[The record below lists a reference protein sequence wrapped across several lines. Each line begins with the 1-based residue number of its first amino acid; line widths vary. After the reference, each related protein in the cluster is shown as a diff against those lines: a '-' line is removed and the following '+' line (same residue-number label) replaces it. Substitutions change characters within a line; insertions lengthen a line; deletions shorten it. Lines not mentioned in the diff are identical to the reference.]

1 MNKKLMIT
9 IAYLFKYLK
18 CLIIMLITAGITI
31 VVLQEVNFKAIV
43 PILFFELF
51 AYSIVAFVIKYL
63 SRKKNPNFIKV
74 WKKHE
79 TLLGELKQSNRLDE
93 FKTQNKLMSKANAFK
108 NTYTLYKTTY
118 QGSNILSVD
127 EFKEKFDSGELT
139 RYILDNPSIEFKHK
153 DRILCLYEDRGVDKA
168 GDTIIDEAN
177 NGKKS
182 FSQTIMFSFIP
193 YIVVGVISLVG
204 FIITFIFFGQEYL
217 GNIAMIS
224 GASVLVIMLVIYFE
238 FKGKFETLLQSI
250 VVMNNMIQYFFDRKK
265 EIPQFSRDT
274 DSLIEFYKRNSKTLE

>member
-74 WKKHE
+74 WEKHE

-93 FKTQNKLMSKANAFK
+93 FKTQLEIISSRITNEVKGVNRVVYDITSKPPA
-108 NTYTLYKTTY
+108 T
-118 QGSNILSVD
+118 V
-127 EFKEKFDSGELT
+127 EWE
-139 RYILDNPSIEFKHK
+139 
-153 DRILCLYEDRGVDKA
+153 
-168 GDTIIDEAN
+168 
-177 NGKKS
+177 
-182 FSQTIMFSFIP
+182 
-193 YIVVGVISLVG
+193 
-204 FIITFIFFGQEYL
+204 
-217 GNIAMIS
+217 
-224 GASVLVIMLVIYFE
+224 
-238 FKGKFETLLQSI
+238 
-250 VVMNNMIQYFFDRKK
+250 
-265 EIPQFSRDT
+265 
-274 DSLIEFYKRNSKTLE
+274 

>member
-31 VVLQEVNFKAIV
+31 VVLQEVNFKAII

-74 WKKHE
+74 WEKHE

-93 FKTQNKLMSKANAFK
+93 FKAQNKLMSKANAFK
-108 NTYTLYKTTY
+108 NTYTLYKATY
-118 QGSNILSVD
+118 QGNDILSVD

-139 RYILDNPSIEFKHK
+139 RYILDNPAIEFKHK
-153 DRILCLYEDRGVDKA
+153 DHILCLYEDRGVDKA

-217 GNIAMIS
+217 GNIMMIS

-238 FKGKFETLLQSI
+238 FKGKFETMLQSI

-274 DSLIEFYKRNSKTLE
+274 DSLIAFYERNKAE

>member
-1 MNKKLMIT
+1 
-9 IAYLFKYLK
+9 
-18 CLIIMLITAGITI
+18 MLITAGITI
-31 VVLQEVNFKAIV
+31 VVLQEVNFKAII

-74 WKKHE
+74 WEKHE

-93 FKTQNKLMSKANAFK
+93 FKAQNKLMSKANAFK
-108 NTYTLYKTTY
+108 NTYTLYKATY
-118 QGSNILSVD
+118 QGNDILSVD

-139 RYILDNPSIEFKHK
+139 RYILDNPAIEFKHK
-153 DRILCLYEDRGVDKA
+153 DHILCLYEDRGVDKA

-217 GNIAMIS
+217 GNIMMIS

-238 FKGKFETLLQSI
+238 FKGKFETMLQSI

-274 DSLIEFYKRNSKTLE
+274 DSLIAFYERNKAE

>member
-1 MNKKLMIT
+1 
-9 IAYLFKYLK
+9 
-18 CLIIMLITAGITI
+18 MLITAGITI

-74 WKKHE
+74 WEKHE

-93 FKTQNKLMSKANAFK
+93 FKTQNMLMSKANSFK
-108 NTYTLYKTTY
+108 NTYTLYKATF

-139 RYILDNPSIEFKHK
+139 RYILDNPAIEFKHK

-274 DSLIEFYKRNSKTLE
+274 DSLIAFYERNKVE

>member
-31 VVLQEVNFKAIV
+31 VINFKAIV

-74 WKKHE
+74 WEKHE
-79 TLLGELKQSNRLDE
+79 TLLGELKQSNRFDE
-93 FKTQNKLMSKANAFK
+93 FKTQNALLSKSNSFK
-108 NTYTLYKTTY
+108 NAYSLYKATYTGTN
-118 QGSNILSVD
+118 QINAD
-127 EFKEKFDSGELT
+127 QFKEKFDNGELAN
-139 RYILDNPSIEFKHK
+139 YILGEPGILSKNKRQIIALSKDNGINN
-153 DRILCLYEDRGVDKA
+153 A
-168 GDTIIDEAN
+168 GSTIVDEAQ

-182 FSQTIMFSFIP
+182 TYQTILFSNIP
-193 YIVVGVISLVG
+193 YIVIGALALIG
-204 FIITFIFFGQEYL
+204 FIITIIFLGEGHF
-217 GNIAMIS
+217 GNIVMIS
-224 GASVLVIMLVIYFE
+224 GASLLVIMLVCYFE

-250 VVMNNMIQYFFDRKK
+250 VVMNNMIQYFLKK
-265 EIPQFSRDT
+265 KEEIPQFARNT
-274 DSLIEFYKRNSKTLE
+274 DELITFYERKKE